1 MRTDKF
7 NEYMRVLDLWS
18 KAYDKLMENGMQ
30 SPVLIAEERRLWNET
45 ENAREEWKKE
55 AMNNA
60 HLRNA

>member
-7 NEYMRVLDLWS
+7 NEYMRVLDLWC
-18 KAYDKLMENGMQ
+18 KAYDALMENGMQ

-45 ENAREEWKKE
+45 ERAREAWKEE
-55 AMNNA
+55 AMNE

>member
-45 ENAREEWKKE
+45 EKAREAWKEE
-55 AMNNA
+55 ANE